1 MYKIYDRIEYINI
14 IESSNIR
21 RYVLINFL
29 LSSMAGESS
38 KLWSVHVH
46 FRRVRTNARK
56 KTKRKIMNYETPTL
70 MLNKTFDVAG
80 TWYQVL
86 SLLQTNLS
94 SQIY

>member
-56 KTKRKIMNYETPTL
+56 KQTKNYETTTDAIHNTKPLMFQLPGTL
-70 MLNKTFDVAG
+70 DFFKSFFTDIL
-80 TWYQVL
+80 
-86 SLLQTNLS
+86 
-94 SQIY
+94 IR